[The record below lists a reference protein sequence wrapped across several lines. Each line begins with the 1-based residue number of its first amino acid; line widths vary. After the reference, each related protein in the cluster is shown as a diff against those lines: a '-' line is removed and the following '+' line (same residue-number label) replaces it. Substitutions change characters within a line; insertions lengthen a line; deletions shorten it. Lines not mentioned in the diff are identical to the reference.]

1 MDVDSGERFRE
12 LFKDRACEHYYVQV
26 GDLTGELMRLKAR
39 QTSSF
44 NSTGSSGAIFIA
56 FGHRII

>member
-1 MDVDSGERFRE
+1 
-12 LFKDRACEHYYVQV
+12 
-26 GDLTGELMRLKAR
+26 MRLKAR

-56 FGHRII
+56 FGHRIIWMKKKKCSLLL